1 MNICVKA
8 TIICLINL
16 AQLTKILYYIRVGIQ
31 TPNFPLIC
39 ACLKIV
45 GVLQVDQVNMCGIL
59 VCIYGGAKE
68 KRWFCNKFSLSI
80 FMCTLTH
87 VDVMQSFE
95 LYMNTSGWLI
105 LPHEFLWN
113 RTYIIYTHNLHT
125 LREKVPSKQIDWLP
139 AVKMILSWSC
149 LFSSKRF
156 GVCF

>member
-1 MNICVKA
+1 MFNKLSLIDKDIVLYKGRYSNSKISPYLRMSQDRWSA
-8 TIICLINL
+8 SSRPSQHVWHSCLHL
-16 AQLTKILYYIRVGIQ
+16 RRCQRK
-31 TPNFPLIC
+31 
-39 ACLKIV
+39 
-45 GVLQVDQVNMCGIL
+45 M
-59 VCIYGGAKE
+59 
-68 KRWFCNKFSLSI
+68 WFCNKFSLSI

-95 LYMNTSGWLI
+95 LYMNTSHWLI